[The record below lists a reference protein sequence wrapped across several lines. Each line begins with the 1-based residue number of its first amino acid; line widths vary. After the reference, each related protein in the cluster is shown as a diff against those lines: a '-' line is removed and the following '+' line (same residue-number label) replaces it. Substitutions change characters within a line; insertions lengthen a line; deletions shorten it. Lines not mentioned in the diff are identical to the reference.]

1 MFDFLYN
8 FIMLCAL
15 FLLYSFVGW
24 IIEVIYTFIIE
35 RKFVNRGFLIGPL
48 VPIWGFGAVLIMLI
62 LRSDDSL
69 FNLAISSAF
78 IGSFLEYVVNY
89 VMEKIFKVRWWDYSK
104 LPFNIN
110 GRVWLGSSLF
120 FGLGGILVVKVFNP
134 IIFNLFS
141 MINETVFSVVVIIL
155 ILIVLTDFCVSFNI
169 INKLK
174 ISALSMKKD
183 YTEEISK
190 KVRGV
195 LMEKSLWF
203 RRLLKAFP
211 NIKVSFK
218 GKK

>member
-8 FIMLCAL
+8 FITLCAL
-15 FLLYSFVGW
+15 FLFYSFIGW
-24 IIEVIYTFIIE
+24 IIEVIYTFITE
-35 RKFVNRGFLIGPL
+35 KKFVNRGFLIGPL
-48 VPIWGFGAVLIMLI
+48 VPIWGFGAVLITLI
-62 LRSDDSL
+62 LKKDDSL

-78 IGSFLEYVVNY
+78 IGTFLEYVVNY
-89 VMEKIFKVRWWDYSK
+89 VMEKMFKVRWWDYSR

-120 FGLGGILVVKVFNP
+120 FGLGGILVVKFLNP

-141 MINETVFSVVVIIL
+141 MINEVIFSWIVIIFVL
-155 ILIVLTDFCVSFNI
+155 IFLTDFCISFNI

-190 KVRGV
+190 KVRSV

-211 NIKVSFK
+211 NIRISFK

>member
-190 KVRGV
+190 KVRAV

>member
-15 FLLYSFVGW
+15 FLLYSFFGW
-24 IIEVIYTFIIE
+24 IIEVIYTFITE
-35 RKFVNRGFLIGPL
+35 KKFVNRGFLIGPL
-48 VPIWGFGAVLIMLI
+48 VPIWGFGAVLITLI

-69 FNLAISSAF
+69 FNLTISSAF
-78 IGSFLEYVVNY
+78 IGTFLEYVVNY

-110 GRVWLGSSLF
+110 GRVWLFSSVF
-120 FGLGGILVVKVFNP
+120 FGLGGILIVKIFNP

-141 MINETVFSVVVIIL
+141 MINEVIFSWIVIIL

>member
-15 FLLYSFVGW
+15 FLLYSFAGW
-24 IIEVIYTFIIE
+24 IIEVVYTFIIE

-48 VPIWGFGAVLIMLI
+48 VPIWGFGAVLITLI
-62 LRSDDSL
+62 LKSDDSL

-78 IGSFLEYVVNY
+78 IGTFLEYIVNY

-110 GRVWLGSSLF
+110 GRVWLGSSIF

-141 MINETVFSVVVIIL
+141 MINETVFSWIVIIL
-155 ILIVLTDFCVSFNI
+155 VLIVLIDFCISFNI